1 MNKGL
6 LGCLMF
12 AVGAITGS
20 AATYFYMKNKAEKEI
35 EDEVQKFKDDWIK
48 DQRGTF
54 YSRPMTEEESKV
66 AIVSNPIENKTAER
80 LRESAQKAIEA
91 KDKPPITNYTVM
103 YENIGGEKEM
113 TIEDYMDKSGLIVD
127 IPKNHP
133 HVISEYEFTE
143 EKEYDKYHYILFADG
158 ILADE
163 DGEMV
168 NCDEEGTENYIDPDV
183 LYGFQMQDVTDELY
197 YRNEEFERDFEILKS
212 ARFYKEE

>member
-1 MNKGL
+1 MSKSL

-12 AVGAITGS
+12 VVGAITGS

-48 DQRGTF
+48 DQQGTF
-54 YSRPMTEEESKV
+54 FSRPVDEETLSKAKEEV
-66 AIVSNPIENKTAER
+66 TGFNAA
-80 LRESAQKAIEA
+80 LKASEA
-91 KDKPPITNYTVM
+91 KDKPPILNYTIM
-103 YENIGGEKEM
+103 YNDTGEKEM

>member
-12 AVGAITGS
+12 AVGALTGS

-35 EDEVQKFKDDWIK
+35 EDEVQKFKDDWYK
-48 DQRGTF
+48 AQAGSF
-54 YSRPMTEEESKV
+54 YSRPMTEEESKE
-66 AIVSNPIENKTAER
+66 AEATAKDI
-80 LRESAQKAIEA
+80 LKDSAQKAIEA
-91 KDKPPITNYTVM
+91 KDKPPIINYTIM
-103 YENIGGEKEM
+103 YNNSGEKEM

-168 NCDEEGTENYIDPDV
+168 DCDEEGTENYIDPDV

-212 ARFYKEE
+212 ARLYKEE

>member
-12 AVGAITGS
+12 AVGALTGS

-35 EDEVQKFKDDWIK
+35 EDEVQKFKDDWYK
-48 DQRGTF
+48 AQAGSF
-54 YSRPMTEEESKV
+54 YSRPMTEEESK
-66 AIVSNPIENKTAER
+66 AATHSIDEKKAEI
-80 LRESAQKAIEA
+80 LKESAQKAIEA
-91 KDKPPITNYTVM
+91 KDKPPIINYTIM
-103 YENIGGEKEM
+103 YNNSGEKEM

-168 NCDEEGTENYIDPDV
+168 DCDEEGTENYIDPDV

-212 ARFYKEE
+212 ARLYKEE

>member
-35 EDEVQKFKDDWIK
+35 EDEVQKFKDDWHK
-48 DQRGTF
+48 AQAGSF
-54 YSRPMTEEESKV
+54 YSRPMTEEESEAATRSIDEK
-66 AIVSNPIENKTAER
+66 KAEI
-80 LRESAQKAIEA
+80 LKESAQKAIEA
-91 KDKPPITNYTVM
+91 KDKPPIINYTIM
-103 YENIGGEKEM
+103 YNDSGEKEM

-168 NCDEEGTENYIDPDV
+168 DCDEEGTENYIDPDV

-212 ARFYKEE
+212 ARLFKEE

>member
-35 EDEVQKFKDDWIK
+35 EDEVQKFKDDWVR
-48 DQRGTF
+48 DQQGTF
-54 YSRPMTEEESKV
+54 YSRPMTEEESKE
-66 AIVSNPIENKTAER
+66 ASESVSKIELK
-80 LRESAQKAIEA
+80 ESAQKAIEA
-91 KDKPPITNYTVM
+91 KDKPPIINYTIM
-103 YENIGGEKEM
+103 YNDSGEKEM

-127 IPKNHP
+127 VPKNHP
-133 HVISEYEFTE
+133 HVISEYEFTVQ
-143 EKEYDKYHYILFADG
+143 KEYDKYHYILYADG

-168 NCDEEGTENYIDPDV
+168 DCDEEGTENYIDPDV
-183 LYGFQMQDVTDELY
+183 LYGFQMQEVTDELY

-212 ARFYKEE
+212 ARLYKEE

>member
-35 EDEVQKFKDDWIK
+35 EDEVQKFKDDWVR
-48 DQRGTF
+48 DQQGTF
-54 YSRPMTEEESKV
+54 YSRPMTEEESKE
-66 AIVSNPIENKTAER
+66 ASESVSKIELK
-80 LRESAQKAIEA
+80 ESAQKAIEA
-91 KDKPPITNYTVM
+91 KDKPPITNYTLM
-103 YENIGGEKEM
+103 YADVGGKEM

-127 IPKNHP
+127 VPKNHP

-143 EKEYDKYHYILFADG
+143 EKEYDKYHYILYADG

-168 NCDEEGTENYIDPDV
+168 DCDEEGTENYIDPDV
-183 LYGFQMQDVTDELY
+183 LYGFQMQEVTDELY

-212 ARFYKEE
+212 ARLYKEE

>member
-12 AVGAITGS
+12 AVGALTGS

-35 EDEVQKFKDDWIK
+35 EDEVQKFKDDWIN
-48 DQRGTF
+48 DQKGSF
-54 YSRPMTEEESKV
+54 FSRPVDEETLAK
-66 AIVSNPIENKTAER
+66 AEKEVTGFNAA
-80 LRESAQKAIEA
+80 LKASEA

-103 YENIGGEKEM
+103 YENIGGGKEM

-127 IPKNHP
+127 VPKNHP

-168 NCDEEGTENYIDPDV
+168 DCDEEGTENYIDPDV
-183 LYGFQMQDVTDELY
+183 LYGFQMQNATDELY

>member
-48 DQRGTF
+48 DQQGSF
-54 YSRPMTEEESKV
+54 FSRPVDEETL
-66 AIVSNPIENKTAER
+66 A
-80 LRESAQKAIEA
+80 KAKEEVTGFNAALKASEA
-91 KDKPPITNYTVM
+91 KDKPPILNYTIM
-103 YENIGGEKEM
+103 YNDSGEKEM

>member
-35 EDEVQKFKDDWIK
+35 EDEVQKFKDDWIR
-48 DQRGTF
+48 DQQGTF
-54 YSRPMTEEESKV
+54 YSRPMIEEESKE
-66 AIVSNPIENKTAER
+66 AAESVSKIKLE
-80 LRESAQKAIEA
+80 ESAQKAIEA

-103 YENIGGEKEM
+103 YENVSGKEM

>member
-1 MNKGL
+1 
-6 LGCLMF
+6 MF
-12 AVGAITGS
+12 AVGALTGS

-35 EDEVQKFKDDWIK
+35 EDEVQKFKDDWYK
-48 DQRGTF
+48 AQAGSF
-54 YSRPMTEEESKV
+54 YSRPMTEEESKE
-66 AIVSNPIENKTAER
+66 AEATAKDI
-80 LRESAQKAIEA
+80 LKDSAQKAIEA
-91 KDKPPITNYTVM
+91 KDKPPIINYTIM
-103 YENIGGEKEM
+103 YNNSGEKEM

-168 NCDEEGTENYIDPDV
+168 DCDEEGTENYIDPDV

-212 ARFYKEE
+212 ARLYKEE

>member
-35 EDEVQKFKDDWIK
+35 EDEVQKFKDDWYK
-48 DQRGTF
+48 AQAGSF
-54 YSRPMTEEESKV
+54 YSRPMTEEKSK
-66 AIVSNPIENKTAER
+66 EAEAKAKDI
-80 LRESAQKAIEA
+80 LKDSAQKAIEA
-91 KDKPPITNYTVM
+91 KDKPPIINYTIM
-103 YENIGGEKEM
+103 YNNSGEKEM

-168 NCDEEGTENYIDPDV
+168 DCDEEGTENYIDPDV

-212 ARFYKEE
+212 ARLYKEE